1 MMNLTRAM
9 TESIQKKYPL
19 NESQEILKKSGDLVL
34 EKTVE
39 FDGTCY
45 SVYKDWRTDPDGFG
59 YGVHLD
65 TFRTLEDAEDYFEK
79 VKRDIKESLLKES
92 KNYEY
97 VELGRVGN
105 VEYRAIID
113 NDTGEIDIGSIHPY
127 DNSDYH
133 WAVSKDGGKT
143 YTIYIHS
150 PGKKVKVFSDT
161 QDGEFDG
168 IVNELANLDKNISS
182 KIDRT

>member
-1 MMNLTRAM
+1 MINLTRAM
-9 TESIQKKYPL
+9 TESIQKKYLL

-79 VKRDIKESLLKES
+79 VKKGIKESLLKES
-92 KNYEY
+92 KN
-97 VELGRVGN
+97 
-105 VEYRAIID
+105 
-113 NDTGEIDIGSIHPY
+113 
-127 DNSDYH
+127 
-133 WAVSKDGGKT
+133 
-143 YTIYIHS
+143 
-150 PGKKVKVFSDT
+150 KVFSDT
-161 QDGEFDG
+161 QDGEFDS

>member
-1 MMNLTRAM
+1 MINLTRAM

-79 VKRDIKESLLKES
+79 VKKGIKESLLKES
-92 KNYEY
+92 KN
-97 VELGRVGN
+97 
-105 VEYRAIID
+105 
-113 NDTGEIDIGSIHPY
+113 
-127 DNSDYH
+127 
-133 WAVSKDGGKT
+133 
-143 YTIYIHS
+143 
-150 PGKKVKVFSDT
+150 KVFSDT

-168 IVNELANLDKNISS
+168 IVTELANLDKNISS

>member
-79 VKRDIKESLLKES
+79 VKKGIKESLLKES
-92 KNYEY
+92 KNYE
-97 VELGRVGN
+97 
-105 VEYRAIID
+105 
-113 NDTGEIDIGSIHPY
+113 
-127 DNSDYH
+127 
-133 WAVSKDGGKT
+133 
-143 YTIYIHS
+143 
-150 PGKKVKVFSDT
+150 KVFSDT

-168 IVNELANLDKNISS
+168 IVSELTNLDKNISS

>member
-92 KNYEY
+92 KN
-97 VELGRVGN
+97 
-105 VEYRAIID
+105 
-113 NDTGEIDIGSIHPY
+113 
-127 DNSDYH
+127 
-133 WAVSKDGGKT
+133 
-143 YTIYIHS
+143 
-150 PGKKVKVFSDT
+150 KVFSDT
-161 QDGEFDG
+161 QDGEFDS
-168 IVNELANLDKNISS
+168 IVSELANLDKNISS

>member
-79 VKRDIKESLLKES
+79 VKKGVKESLLKES
-92 KNYEY
+92 KNYE
-97 VELGRVGN
+97 
-105 VEYRAIID
+105 
-113 NDTGEIDIGSIHPY
+113 
-127 DNSDYH
+127 
-133 WAVSKDGGKT
+133 
-143 YTIYIHS
+143 
-150 PGKKVKVFSDT
+150 KVFSDT

>member
-79 VKRDIKESLLKES
+79 VKRGVKESLLKES
-92 KNYEY
+92 KN
-97 VELGRVGN
+97 
-105 VEYRAIID
+105 
-113 NDTGEIDIGSIHPY
+113 
-127 DNSDYH
+127 
-133 WAVSKDGGKT
+133 
-143 YTIYIHS
+143 
-150 PGKKVKVFSDT
+150 KVFSDT

-168 IVNELANLDKNISS
+168 IVTELANLDKNISS

>member
-79 VKRDIKESLLKES
+79 VKRGVKESLLKES
-92 KNYEY
+92 KN
-97 VELGRVGN
+97 
-105 VEYRAIID
+105 
-113 NDTGEIDIGSIHPY
+113 
-127 DNSDYH
+127 
-133 WAVSKDGGKT
+133 
-143 YTIYIHS
+143 
-150 PGKKVKVFSDT
+150 KVFSDT
-161 QDGEFDG
+161 QDGEFDS

>member
-9 TESIQKKYPL
+9 TESIQKKYQL

-79 VKRDIKESLLKES
+79 VKKGVKESLLKES
-92 KNYEY
+92 KN
-97 VELGRVGN
+97 
-105 VEYRAIID
+105 
-113 NDTGEIDIGSIHPY
+113 
-127 DNSDYH
+127 
-133 WAVSKDGGKT
+133 
-143 YTIYIHS
+143 
-150 PGKKVKVFSDT
+150 KVFSDT

>member
-79 VKRDIKESLLKES
+79 VKKGIKESLLKES
-92 KNYEY
+92 KN
-97 VELGRVGN
+97 
-105 VEYRAIID
+105 
-113 NDTGEIDIGSIHPY
+113 
-127 DNSDYH
+127 
-133 WAVSKDGGKT
+133 
-143 YTIYIHS
+143 
-150 PGKKVKVFSDT
+150 KVFSDT

-168 IVNELANLDKNISS
+168 IVTELANLDKNISS

>member
-79 VKRDIKESLLKES
+79 VKKGIKESLLKES
-92 KNYEY
+92 KN
-97 VELGRVGN
+97 
-105 VEYRAIID
+105 
-113 NDTGEIDIGSIHPY
+113 
-127 DNSDYH
+127 
-133 WAVSKDGGKT
+133 
-143 YTIYIHS
+143 
-150 PGKKVKVFSDT
+150 KVFSDA

>member
-79 VKRDIKESLLKES
+79 VKRDIKESLLKGS
-92 KNYEY
+92 KNYE
-97 VELGRVGN
+97 
-105 VEYRAIID
+105 
-113 NDTGEIDIGSIHPY
+113 
-127 DNSDYH
+127 
-133 WAVSKDGGKT
+133 
-143 YTIYIHS
+143 
-150 PGKKVKVFSDT
+150 KVFSDT

-168 IVNELANLDKNISS
+168 IVSELTNLDKNISS

>member
-79 VKRDIKESLLKES
+79 VKKGIKESLLKES
-92 KNYEY
+92 KNCE
-97 VELGRVGN
+97 
-105 VEYRAIID
+105 
-113 NDTGEIDIGSIHPY
+113 
-127 DNSDYH
+127 
-133 WAVSKDGGKT
+133 
-143 YTIYIHS
+143 
-150 PGKKVKVFSDT
+150 KVFSDT

>member
-79 VKRDIKESLLKES
+79 VKKGIKESLLKES
-92 KNYEY
+92 KN
-97 VELGRVGN
+97 
-105 VEYRAIID
+105 
-113 NDTGEIDIGSIHPY
+113 
-127 DNSDYH
+127 
-133 WAVSKDGGKT
+133 
-143 YTIYIHS
+143 
-150 PGKKVKVFSDT
+150 KVFSDT
-161 QDGEFDG
+161 KDDEFDG

>member
-92 KNYEY
+92 KN
-97 VELGRVGN
+97 
-105 VEYRAIID
+105 
-113 NDTGEIDIGSIHPY
+113 
-127 DNSDYH
+127 
-133 WAVSKDGGKT
+133 
-143 YTIYIHS
+143 
-150 PGKKVKVFSDT
+150 KVFSDT

-168 IVNELANLDKNISS
+168 IVTELANLDKNISS

>member
-79 VKRDIKESLLKES
+79 VKKGVKESLLKES
-92 KNYEY
+92 KN
-97 VELGRVGN
+97 
-105 VEYRAIID
+105 
-113 NDTGEIDIGSIHPY
+113 
-127 DNSDYH
+127 
-133 WAVSKDGGKT
+133 
-143 YTIYIHS
+143 
-150 PGKKVKVFSDT
+150 KVFSDT

-168 IVNELANLDKNISS
+168 IVTELANLDKNISS

>member
-1 MMNLTRAM
+1 MINLTRAM

-79 VKRDIKESLLKES
+79 VKKGIKESLLKES
-92 KNYEY
+92 KN
-97 VELGRVGN
+97 
-105 VEYRAIID
+105 
-113 NDTGEIDIGSIHPY
+113 
-127 DNSDYH
+127 
-133 WAVSKDGGKT
+133 
-143 YTIYIHS
+143 
-150 PGKKVKVFSDT
+150 KVFSDT
-161 QDGEFDG
+161 QDGEFGG
-168 IVNELANLDKNISS
+168 IVNELTNLDKNISS
-182 KIDRT
+182 KIDCT

>member
-1 MMNLTRAM
+1 MINLTRAM

-79 VKRDIKESLLKES
+79 VKKGIKESLLKES
-92 KNYEY
+92 KNYE
-97 VELGRVGN
+97 
-105 VEYRAIID
+105 
-113 NDTGEIDIGSIHPY
+113 
-127 DNSDYH
+127 
-133 WAVSKDGGKT
+133 
-143 YTIYIHS
+143 
-150 PGKKVKVFSDT
+150 KVFSDT

-168 IVNELANLDKNISS
+168 IVNELANLDKDISS

>member
-92 KNYEY
+92 KY
-97 VELGRVGN
+97 
-105 VEYRAIID
+105 
-113 NDTGEIDIGSIHPY
+113 
-127 DNSDYH
+127 
-133 WAVSKDGGKT
+133 
-143 YTIYIHS
+143 
-150 PGKKVKVFSDT
+150 KVFSDT

-182 KIDRT
+182 KIDHT

>member
-19 NESQEILKKSGDLVL
+19 NESQEILKKSDDLVL

-79 VKRDIKESLLKES
+79 VKKGIKESLLKES
-92 KNYEY
+92 KN
-97 VELGRVGN
+97 
-105 VEYRAIID
+105 
-113 NDTGEIDIGSIHPY
+113 
-127 DNSDYH
+127 
-133 WAVSKDGGKT
+133 
-143 YTIYIHS
+143 
-150 PGKKVKVFSDT
+150 KVFSDT

>member
-1 MMNLTRAM
+1 MINLTRAM

-79 VKRDIKESLLKES
+79 VKRDIKESLLKGS
-92 KNYEY
+92 KNYE
-97 VELGRVGN
+97 
-105 VEYRAIID
+105 
-113 NDTGEIDIGSIHPY
+113 
-127 DNSDYH
+127 
-133 WAVSKDGGKT
+133 
-143 YTIYIHS
+143 
-150 PGKKVKVFSDT
+150 KVFSDT

-168 IVNELANLDKNISS
+168 IVSELTNLDKNISS